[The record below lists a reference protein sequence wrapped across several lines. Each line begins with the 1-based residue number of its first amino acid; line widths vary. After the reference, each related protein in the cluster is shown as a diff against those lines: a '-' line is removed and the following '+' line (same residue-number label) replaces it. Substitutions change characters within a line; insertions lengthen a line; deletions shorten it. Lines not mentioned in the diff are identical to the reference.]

1 MAEKTI
7 ILNLSFP
14 GVFRIM
20 TAISGYNIVS
30 DGGKISVPPGW
41 YTPLIYG
48 TDFFPAWFEC
58 SINSAVRQR
67 AIGSSSMMDLFSKRG
82 WNTGSSRDQG

>member
-7 ILNLSFP
+7 VLNLSFP

-20 TAISGYNIVS
+20 AGVSGYNAVS

-41 YTPLIYG
+41 YTPLIFG
-48 TDFFPAWFEC
+48 ADFFPARFEC
-58 SINSAVRQR
+58 SINSAVRQW

-82 WNTGSSRDQG
+82 WNTVSSSG